1 MAFFKLATEDTSLS
15 VKVSLLLK
23 PLSSMFSN
31 GGFVQ
36 LVVKKVYEW
45 TRTEQRR
52 YTLGFFA
59 MGNTCS
65 NNLGIPPAK
74 GPSTVGC
81 TDFMMDHSAQGT
93 FFRLYYPCQ
102 EIEKAEKPDW
112 VPCRE
117 YFNGLADFMKIN
129 RTLSEK
135 IFNYLFGSFKIPA
148 CLDAPFKSNGKCPVV
163 IFSHGL
169 GAFRTLYSAICS
181 ELASQGFI
189 VASVEHRDLSA
200 SATYFFREKTESE
213 KADKNSPKPSA
224 SDTDGM
230 VKEWMYYRP
239 LQHGENEFALRN
251 KQVKQRADECI
262 MALDKLTEINSG
274 TPVQNVLQKQ
284 FDWMTLKNSMDLS
297 RVAAIGHSF
306 GGATVIEALSKDVKF
321 KCGVALDAWM
331 FPLED
336 ETFPRVKQ
344 PILFIN
350 SEKFQWAG
358 NITRMKKLDSAV
370 IQRKMITIRGTV
382 HQSFPDFTFLTG
394 NWIGKLM
401 KLKGEIDPELAID
414 LSNKATLAFLQQHLG
429 LEKTFNQW
437 DALIDGLD
445 ENLIPGSNIIVL
457 QSAI

>member
-1 MAFFKLATEDTSLS
+1 
-15 VKVSLLLK
+15 
-23 PLSSMFSN
+23 
-31 GGFVQ
+31 
-36 LVVKKVYEW
+36 
-45 TRTEQRR
+45 
-52 YTLGFFA
+52 
-59 MGNTCS
+59 
-65 NNLGIPPAK
+65 
-74 GPSTVGC
+74 
-81 TDFMMDHSAQGT
+81 
-93 FFRLYYPCQ
+93 
-102 EIEKAEKPDW
+102 
-112 VPCRE
+112 
-117 YFNGLADFMKIN
+117 
-129 RTLSEK
+129 
-135 IFNYLFGSFKIPA
+135 
-148 CLDAPFKSNGKCPVV
+148 
-163 IFSHGL
+163 
-169 GAFRTLYSAICS
+169 
-181 ELASQGFI
+181 
-189 VASVEHRDLSA
+189 
-200 SATYFFREKTESE
+200 
-213 KADKNSPKPSA
+213 
-224 SDTDGM
+224 
-230 VKEWMYYRP
+230 
-239 LQHGENEFALRN
+239 
-251 KQVKQRADECI
+251 
-262 MALDKLTEINSG
+262 
-274 TPVQNVLQKQ
+274 
-284 FDWMTLKNSMDLS
+284 MTLKNSMDLS

-437 DALIDGLD
+437 DALIDGQD